1 MVALPWLGPP
11 LSPSGA
17 LPTPPQGCRAP
28 SASVSPALNL
38 GGTPQ
43 PLPEQG
49 DTGLSTNPP
58 RARALLR
65 HRAGGAAAP
74 SPFPSE
80 EFVGFASTANLSRGK
95 AVPGALAGSGFLH
108 CSAKKKICFCFPKPP
123 LQIHSGLRR
132 VANPAV
138 ANDGKST
145 GLQPQKPTLPGQNP
159 PPAACH
165 GGGVLLALPSA
176 PLCSPLAAPSPV
188 ARSRAPPSSSGPA
201 QPCCRF
207 FWQPQLLGI
216 SGVPETIWGT
226 GES

>member
-49 DTGLSTNPP
+49 DTGLSTNPL

-108 CSAKKKICFCFPKPP
+108 CSAKKK
-123 LQIHSGLRR
+123 
-132 VANPAV
+132 
-138 ANDGKST
+138 KSAFAF
-145 GLQPQKPTLPGQNP
+145 QNP
-159 PPAACH
+159 RCKSIPGSGALRTQPWLMMENPRGCSPKNPLFLAKIPLRQPVTE
-165 GGGVLLALPSA
+165 GGVLLALPSA

-188 ARSRAPPSSSGPA
+188 ARG
-201 QPCCRF
+201 
-207 FWQPQLLGI
+207 
-216 SGVPETIWGT
+216 
-226 GES
+226 